1 MPTDRPRIA
10 LLAAPETSPSV
21 LYGLYDVLLSVG
33 AVYPDMTTGEP
44 GEALLDV
51 SIVTADGRPFR
62 CFGNILVEPHASI
75 DEVEAAVGAW
85 TRARSRLEVAER
97 LQSLGIE
104 AVPVADFG
112 DIYDDP
118 QVAHRDHFV
127 PLTHAAM
134 GPRMYEHNGFR
145 VSGCAAG
152 YDRAGPL
159 LGQDNDWVQ
168 TELLRLTDDE
178 RAKLAEDGVFK

>member
-1 MPTDRPRIA
+1 VRCGSRANIHGEHDTDR
-10 LLAAPETSPSV
+10 
-21 LYGLYDVLLSVG
+21 G
-33 AVYPDMTTGEP
+33 ARKQPTVPCGV
-44 GEALLDV
+44 ARR
-51 SIVTADGRPFR
+51 S
-62 CFGNILVEPHASI
+62 

-118 QVAHRDHFV
+118 QVAHRDHLV
-127 PLTHAAM
+127 PLTHTAM

-152 YDRAGPL
+152 DDRAGPL

-168 TELLRLTDDE
+168 TELLGLSDDE
-178 RAKLAEDGVFK
+178 RARLAAEGVFK

>member
-1 MPTDRPRIA
+1 VPRGVPERRRGRASDRWVAIACWTDDEWA
-10 LLAAPETSPSV
+10 TLAAEIGSGSGLASSMRGSPAS
-21 LYGLYDVLLSVG
+21 
-33 AVYPDMTTGEP
+33 TTW
-44 GEALLDV
+44 
-51 SIVTADGRPFR
+51 RPPSR
-62 CFGNILVEPHASI
+62 V
-75 DEVEAAVGAW
+75 DE
-85 TRARSRLEVAER
+85 ARSRLEVADR

-112 DIYDDP
+112 DIYDDQ
-118 QVAHRDHFV
+118 QVKHRDHFV

-168 TELLRLTDDE
+168 TELLGLTDDE
-178 RAKLAEDGVFK
+178 REKLAEDGVFK

>member
-1 MPTDRPRIA
+1 M
-10 LLAAPETSPSV
+10 
-21 LYGLYDVLLSVG
+21 
-33 AVYPDMTTGEP
+33 
-44 GEALLDV
+44 
-51 SIVTADGRPFR
+51 
-62 CFGNILVEPHASI
+62 
-75 DEVEAAVGAW
+75 EAAVGAW
-85 TRARSRLEVAER
+85 TRARSRLEVAKR

-168 TELLRLTDDE
+168 TELLGLSDDE
-178 RAKLAEDGVFK
+178 RGRLAAEGVFK

>member
-1 MPTDRPRIA
+1 M
-10 LLAAPETSPSV
+10 
-21 LYGLYDVLLSVG
+21 
-33 AVYPDMTTGEP
+33 
-44 GEALLDV
+44 
-51 SIVTADGRPFR
+51 
-62 CFGNILVEPHASI
+62 
-75 DEVEAAVGAW
+75 DE
-85 TRARSRLEVAER
+85 ARSRLEVADR

-112 DIYDDP
+112 DIYDDQ
-118 QVAHRDHFV
+118 QVKHRDHFV

-168 TELLRLTDDE
+168 TELLGLTDDE
-178 RAKLAEDGVFK
+178 REKLAEDGVFK